1 MIHPLVWND
10 CWIKFQNME
19 DANIEQWKNWG
30 RFICGITESTRLTQ
44 RIYTWK
50 GLPVSCLN
58 RQNQQNL
65 DYLSLDF
72 LTCVCVQ
79 SCPTLWDP
87 HELCSL
93 PGSSAHGISWAR
105 ILEWVAI
112 SYSRGSSWSR
122 DWTCVSCI
130 GRWVLYHCASW
141 EANFPSRYYQISLLP
156 FSVKCLKD

>member
-87 HELCSL
+87 MGCSS
-93 PGSSAHGISWAR
+93 PGSFVHGIFHR
-105 ILEWVAI
+105 ILELVAI
-112 SYSRGSSWSR
+112 SYSRVTSQPGDRTHVS
-122 DWTCVSCI
+122 CVSCI
-130 GRWVLYHCASW
+130 GRQILYPLSHLGSS
-141 EANFPSRYYQISLLP
+141 P
-156 FSVKCLKD
+156 

>member
-87 HELCSL
+87 MGCSS
-93 PGSSAHGISWAR
+93 PGSFVHGIFHRQR
-105 ILEWVAI
+105 ILELVAI
-112 SYSRGSSWSR
+112 SYSRVTSQPGDRTHVS
-122 DWTCVSCI
+122 CVSCI
-130 GRWVLYHCASW
+130 GRQILYPLSHLGSS
-141 EANFPSRYYQISLLP
+141 P
-156 FSVKCLKD
+156 